1 MKLFSTSPF
10 IVAAAMLL
18 LLPLLAWLQYRWLGQ
33 LSASEGEQMKTRL
46 RAVAA
51 RLGQDFDQELA
62 RAYLAFA
69 AGAQEAAANAA
80 HAYAVCYDRWLETA
94 AYPGLVKAVWLA
106 QPRPQGGLQLHQ
118 LNRPARSFTAQAW
131 PSEMVALGN
140 QLEEQLRS
148 LRNAG
153 PLPLPDIEARL
164 RETTLDDEPPA
175 LMLPLLEFDAGRD
188 NRFGPTADLA
198 GFLIV
203 TLDLTYI
210 QQEVLPAL
218 AARTFI
224 AIDGPNYE
232 LAVVSRDER
241 RIIYQLG
248 NAAGNSSGARKGSS
262 KMPSAPADSSAAL
275 FSLRADDLRNLTSNR
290 GGRFGPN
297 APGASSGPPRPGPAA
312 GPRPD
317 FAPPGEPRRF
327 TPLRALETNDQLG
340 LWQVQ
345 IRHRAGSLA
354 AAVASVR
361 RRNLLIS
368 FGILALLAGSVVL
381 LIASARRA
389 RWLAARQMDFVAG
402 VSHELRTPLTVIG
415 SAAYNLDRGIVK
427 DPQQIKHYGALIRK
441 ETDRLKEMVEQVLE
455 FAGVQAGRQT
465 YDLRPTVLA
474 RVIDEAVAA
483 TQPLLSE
490 GGFQIDVDVAP
501 NLPPIAAEAT
511 ALARALQNLV
521 NNAMKYSG
529 PSRWIGVRAAAV
541 TEGNA
546 EMVQISVSDQ
556 GLGIPATELA
566 HIFEPFYRGSEA
578 RAAQIRGNGLGLS
591 LVKNIITAHRGRISA
606 QSAPGAGSTFVIS
619 LPALAASAEPAAV
632 SKELSYE

>member
-1 MKLFSTSPF
+1 MKLFFTSPF

-18 LLPLLAWLQYRWLGQ
+18 LLPLLAWLQYHWLGQ

-46 RAVAA
+46 RAVAS

-69 AGAQEAAANAA
+69 AGAQEASANAA
-80 HAYAVCYDRWLETA
+80 QAYAACYDRWLETA

-106 QPRPQGGLQLHQ
+106 QPRQQSGLQLHQ

-140 QLEEQLRS
+140 QLEEQVRS

-175 LMLPLLEFDAGRD
+175 LVLPLLEFDAGRD

-203 TLDLTYI
+203 TLDLIYI
-210 QQEVLPAL
+210 QQQVLPAL

-248 NAAGNSSGARKGSS
+248 SSADYSSGALNGSS

-290 GGRFGPN
+290 GGRFGSN
-297 APGASSGPPRPGPAA
+297 PPRPGPAS

-317 FAPPGEPRRF
+317 FAPAGEPRRF

-381 LIASARRA
+381 LVASARRA

-465 YDLRPTVLA
+465 YDLRPTVIE
-474 RVIDEAVAA
+474 RVVDEAVAA

-501 NLPPIAAEAT
+501 NLPPIEADAT

-529 PSRWIGVRAAAV
+529 ASRWIGVRAAAV

-546 EMVQISVSDQ
+546 EIIQITVSDR

-566 HIFEPFYRGSEA
+566 HVFEPFYRGSEA

-619 LPALAASAEPAAV
+619 LPALAASDEPA
-632 SKELSYE
+632 SLGRELSYE